1 MTSTQT
7 DKKKN
12 TVEFTRLYNNF
23 HLIVLGSEKIET
35 IKSQLI
41 QIIEMLVENLI
52 EADKNN
58 EDIFNEFTNS
68 KFLYELV
75 ILFKKNDRDLNL
87 QILKSFSLLI
97 ANLSKEEHLNYFLE
111 TYFINDILTLYSD
124 DIDNDYLYY
133 YINFIKSLTLKIN
146 EKTIQYFFIKEIN
159 SFQMLTNMLKFY
171 NHPDQMI
178 RNVIKNTFLTILKL
192 SKDYK
197 PLLDFICS
205 LPVLSYFNFF
215 AYRLRD
221 LIVTYYKKIKINK
234 IDLIN
239 YLHDEIINDI
249 MYIQDIFSLNI
260 PIINFILTNTIFHYV
275 ILGQIYNS
283 FINQNP
289 VISLNCCFYFLI
301 LFLKYIKD
309 ETFINC
315 LVGVLFMDNLHHRLI
330 EQIINKTEFLQNYE
344 ADWEPEKKKNKI
356 PFDEYITYNF
366 NKKFILLQYK
376 NTSIYSENK
385 KIYKLLQDKLK
396 KIPDLLS
403 NEEELYKS
411 LLKMINEIIKKK
423 DIEKTKNYHN
433 IISKSTGIQV
443 GLSYHYDYKCPINV
457 IRKTFELTKLSLS
470 TEINKEKF
478 LKNLIKNKFISF
490 FDSNDENLI
499 FLISC
504 FLHFI
509 FINENISKDLLSFIK
524 FSNPNLIFKN
534 QNINE
539 EENIEQF
546 KMENTTINN
555 NKKKGSGGAKLVNEN
570 LNYSTFTQIYRWKK
584 LTLLNKDLLSNEK
597 LKEYFTINQIKYNYD
612 YTSIY
617 LKLITYPP
625 QEVFRQNTLVLIF
638 GILNYF
644 LFYKNEEGIEKLLN
658 IEIFHKNQ
666 IQKLFISIINS
677 LLLILNKKY
686 EVKTCCYEFLEEDL
700 NYLNKNNNIDKM
712 AESILNDS
720 YILFPKEMID
730 SIKNYPEDFK
740 NIKGE
745 THKYKRSLF
754 SLLLCYNLYCKI
766 FDVKKIDYPTKFI
779 ETNIQQPE
787 KINLEINGNL
797 KNGTYQIVN
806 DEFIF
811 IEDENKEI
819 INIRDISVNIN
830 EDKKTGKILNLSN
843 LKEIIFSCENEENII
858 NFKKKI
864 EERIKLI
871 NDTYYNSMKLFF
883 ESLIENDKN
892 INK

>member
-178 RNVIKNTFLTILKL
+178 RNVIKNTLLTILKL
-192 SKDYK
+192 SKDYQ

-205 LPVLSYFNFF
+205 LPVLSYFNFI

-221 LIVTYYKKIKINK
+221 LIITYYKKVKTNK
-234 IDLIN
+234 TDLIN

-315 LVGVLFMDNLHHRLI
+315 LVGVLFMDNLHHRLK
-330 EQIINKTEFLQNYE
+330 EQIVNKTEFLQNYE
-344 ADWEPEKKKNKI
+344 ADWEPEKKKDKI
-356 PFDEYITYNF
+356 PFDEYIAYNF
-366 NKKFILLQYK
+366 SKKFILFQYTD
-376 NTSIYSENK
+376 TSIYSENK
-385 KIYKLLQDKLK
+385 KINKKLQEQLK
-396 KIPDLLS
+396 TFPDLLS
-403 NEEELYKS
+403 NEEELYKT
-411 LLKMINEIIKKK
+411 LLKIINEMIRKK
-423 DIEKTKNYHN
+423 DIEKAKKYHN
-433 IISKSTGIQV
+433 ILSKSTGIQT
-443 GLSYHYDYKCPINV
+443 GLSYHYDYKCPVTV
-457 IRKTFELTKLSLS
+457 IRKTFELTKLSFTS
-470 TEINKEKF
+470 EMNKEKF
-478 LKNLIKNKFISF
+478 SENIIKSKFISF
-490 FDSNDENLI
+490 FNSNDENLI

-509 FINENISKDLLSFIK
+509 FINENISKNLLSYIQ
-524 FSNPNLIFKN
+524 FSNPNIIFKN
-534 QNINE
+534 QSIKEGENFEQLKMININ
-539 EENIEQF
+539 I
-546 KMENTTINN
+546 N
-555 NKKKGSGGAKLVNEN
+555 NKKIGTGGSIQVNEN
-570 LNYSTFTQIYRWKK
+570 LNYSTYTQIYRWKR
-584 LTLLNKDLLSNEK
+584 LALLNKELLPNEK
-597 LKEYFTINQIKYNYD
+597 LKEYFTIKQVKYNYQ
-612 YTSIY
+612 YTNIY
-617 LKLITYPP
+617 LKLIKYPP

-638 GILNYF
+638 GILNHF
-644 LFYKNEEGIEKLLN
+644 LFYKNEEGIEKPLD

-666 IQKLFISIINS
+666 IHKLFISIVNS
-677 LLLILNKKY
+677 LLTILNKKY
-686 EVKTCCYEFLEEDL
+686 EIKTCCFEFLEEEINL
-700 NYLNKNNNIDKM
+700 LNKSNNIDTL
-712 AESILNDS
+712 ANSILNDS
-720 YILFPKEMID
+720 FILVPKDIID
-730 SIKNYPEDFK
+730 TINNYPEDFK
-740 NIKGE
+740 IIKGE
-745 THKYKRSLF
+745 IHKYKRSLF
-754 SLLLCYNLYCKI
+754 SLLLCYELYSKI
-766 FDVKKIDYPTKFI
+766 FDVKKIDFPSKFT
-779 ETNIQQPE
+779 ETNIQEPE
-787 KINLEINGNL
+787 KINLEINGNQ

-819 INIRDISVNIN
+819 INIRDISININ

-843 LKEIIFSCENEENII
+843 LKEIIFSCENEENLLK
-858 NFKKKI
+858 FKKNI

-883 ESLIENDKN
+883 ETLIENDKN